1 MERAARYLAS
11 ATALAFAL
19 WPVSGSADEPMNAN
33 GCAYVAATL
42 DAGTARIRA
51 LTNQAEKLKVDGLIG
66 RLSAEDAKALDAA
79 LKAREDLIEASRR
92 MQAAYEDLTYRMRV
106 CSRK

>member
-1 MERAARYLAS
+1 MERAARYLAGL
-11 ATALAFAL
+11 AALSTAL
-19 WPVSGSADEPMNAN
+19 WPISLSAEEPMNAN
-33 GCAYVAATL
+33 GCTYVAATL

-66 RLSAEDAKALDAA
+66 RLSPEDTKALDAA
-79 LKAREDLIEASRR
+79 RKAREDLLEASRR
-92 MQAAYEDLTYRMRV
+92 MQAAYEDLSYRMRV